1 MKRIF
6 SITAALFAAALTL
19 ASCGGNCTNGNCN
32 SDNTTPGATAINT
45 ASNTTSAIEVDAL
58 LGDAAELTDKEVTV
72 EGICTHICRHG
83 GKKIF
88 LMGSDDTQVIRI
100 EAGEAIGAFDAGCVN
115 NVVRVKGRLVEDR
128 IDEAYLAAWER
139 RVAEATDEQHGT
151 GEAGCSTEKQA
162 RGEAQTATTE
172 QRIADFRTRIADREA
187 KEGKAYLSFYHVAG
201 ESYEIVK

>member
-1 MKRIF
+1 MKRI
-6 SITAALFAAALTL
+6 ITIAAALFVGAITL
-19 ASCGGNCTNGNCN
+19 ASCGGNGNNNG
-32 SDNTTPGATAINT
+32 SKASGGTGAEATA
-45 ASNTTSAIEVDAL
+45 AIEVDAL
-58 LGDAAELTDKEVTV
+58 LGGATDLLGKDVTV
-72 EGICTHICRHG
+72 EGICTHICQHG

-100 EAGEAIGAFDAGCVN
+100 EAGDAIGAFDAGCVN
-115 NVVRVKGRLVEDR
+115 NIVRVKGRLVEER

-139 RVAEATDEQHGT
+139 RIAEATDEQHGT

-162 RGEAQTATTE
+162 RGESQTASTA
-172 QRIADFRTRIADREA
+172 QRIADFRARIADREA